1 MSKVPMNQALE
12 HLDQYDQEIWYDYM
26 GEREDH
32 WDSVHAGEMS
42 WQWYMERDIRVREGW
57 TYLTIHPD
65 HKDVTVA
72 NWLKAQGAEFKYER
86 NHFLIQDSKYA
97 TIVAMRWC

>member
-1 MSKVPMNQALE
+1 MSKVPRNQAYE
-12 HLDQYDQEIWYDYM
+12 HLEQYEEEMWNDIDWPNSIF
-26 GEREDH
+26 
-32 WDSVHAGEMS
+32 WDDESGEMS

-65 HKDVTVA
+65 HKDITVA